1 MKKEETN
8 NEATRKIDVF
18 YKYMET
24 KDGKRFKKWLT
35 ATKDGKIYAVRF
47 TSLAL
52 EKVPQARSTIYVM
65 DSNMFWSKKNPQYP
79 VLYIEKIEKIEAKES
94 APEDFDI
101 YFEKA

>member
-8 NEATRKIDVF
+8 NVTIRKIDVF
-18 YKYMET
+18 YKDMQT

-35 ATKDGKIYAVRF
+35 KTKDEKIYAVRF
-47 TSLAL
+47 TSQAL
-52 EKVPQARSTIYVM
+52 DNLPQARSTIYVT

-79 VLYIEKIEKIEAKES
+79 VLYVEKIEKIEAKES